1 MGNNDALAG
10 LKVLLVE
17 DEALIALDVGAALRE
32 AGCRV
37 VGPAPGI
44 EQALHVIA
52 AEELDVALLDVNLGG
67 EDVFPV
73 ADELARRG
81 IPFVFLTGYGRDALP
96 ERFRDRPTSPKPYS
110 AKPLLAKL
118 AAVAGRRLTG

>member
-1 MGNNDALAG
+1 MGSNDALEG

-17 DEALIALDVGAALRE
+17 DEALIALDLGAALRK

-37 VGPAPGI
+37 VGPAPGV
-44 EQALHVIA
+44 EQALRVIA
-52 AEELDVALLDVNLGG
+52 AEEADVALLDVNLGG
-67 EDVFPV
+67 EEIFPV

-110 AKPLLAKL
+110 AKPLLVQL
-118 AAVAGRRLTG
+118 GTVAGR

>member
-1 MGNNDALAG
+1 MTTGSNSALDG
-10 LKVLLVE
+10 LKVLVVE
-17 DEALIALDVGAALRE
+17 DEALIAMDLGAALRR

-44 EQALHVIA
+44 EQALRTIA
-52 AEELDVALLDVNLGG
+52 TEEADVALLDVNLGG
-67 EDVFPV
+67 EEIFPV

-110 AKPLLAKL
+110 AKPLLAQL
-118 AAVAGRRLTG
+118 AAAAGR

>member
-1 MGNNDALAG
+1 MTTSSDSALDG
-10 LKVLLVE
+10 LKVLVVE
-17 DEALIALDVGAALRE
+17 DEALIAMDLGATLRR

-44 EQALHVIA
+44 EQALRTIA
-52 AEELDVALLDVNLGG
+52 AEEADVALLDVNLGG
-67 EDVFPV
+67 EEIFPV

-118 AAVAGRRLTG
+118 AAVAGRGP